1 MNRRDMIIVA
11 ALINAGLL
19 VVLFVS
25 AVKPSQREEKS
36 SLAASHQEK
45 AVIETAVTK
54 PAKTSSSG
62 DQIDQVISEYS
73 AKVAEKES
81 TETKSSPLP
90 VLTPY
95 DNKKTVAQAEAP
107 KAPLKP
113 SGEEFRTV
121 TVEKGDVLERIARRN
136 SVSVEEIMKL
146 NGLSSSRLQIGQVL
160 KLPAK
165 AQTKVPKKPVTQ
177 SEGKY
182 YVVKGG
188 DNPWTIAQKNGMQVE
203 ELLELNNMDEA
214 KAKRLRPGDKLRI
227 R

>member
-25 AVKPSQREEKS
+25 AVKPSQREDKS
-36 SLAASHQEK
+36 SFAASHHET
-45 AVIETAVTK
+45 AAIETAVTK

-81 TETKSSPLP
+81 AETKSTPLP

-95 DNKKTVAQAEAP
+95 DKAAVAQAEAP
-107 KAPLKP
+107 KAPLKAN
-113 SGEEFRTV
+113 SDGFSTV

-165 AQTKVPKKPVTQ
+165 AQPKVAKKKVPA
-177 SEGKY
+177 EGKY

-203 ELLELNNMDEA
+203 ELLDLNNMDEA

-227 R
+227 K